1 MTLERRRL
9 LQGGLFVLADLL
21 LGKTAAAETNPSG
34 ALYASPGVFYPND
47 HLKWLYIGWEND
59 HPKSWT
65 FMGGAVSPGQRATI
79 QYAVSIDGTMYVPD
93 ELAPDRKQ
101 KIQWYLR
108 EGFLPV
114 PVSEW
119 AAGPIDVTIQHFSDR
134 ILQDTATAVY
144 TRVELRNR
152 SQQNVDAIL
161 HVGANE
167 EFAVPLSGHASSSA
181 KDQPAYPCR
190 LAPGE
195 SAVREFVSLANGE
208 ASPAQLASGGGYDA
222 HYDAMKR
229 YWLGRMEP
237 LAHPVALPSPGLADM
252 YKALQIVVWE
262 NMVKVGRDYEIHA
275 APRTPAG
282 LYDYD
287 RTFSHDAPNYVDQM
301 MREGDCD
308 TAKRMLD
315 SSYYKDFN
323 RPLFPDQNYLD
334 AIGKYMLPFA
344 EYLRV
349 TGDLAYFTPERR
361 LDLQKASRNIHSA
374 RTFAD
379 PAHPGLMSKSQ
390 DFENWAEGGDYLL
403 CDNWSALH
411 GLQAYK
417 YICDSLGETE
427 ESAWAVN
434 EMADLNNC
442 LNRAIEKSCAS
453 SKTAYYL
460 GSFDNA
466 SHLRYQENDYSWVPY
481 SGALSTFPWGAYL
494 KGFELGGA
502 WKERFD
508 ASLEYALQQRD
519 AKGVPQGSWGT
530 WWGHLAFGSTYNAS
544 AGVQCLFS
552 EKYRTEAIKN
562 VEFMAKYQCA
572 PYQWS
577 EAYEFKGAGQWVGM
591 YTPPVSYGNQDS
603 WGYSFVKQA
612 LLQACISVKTDGT
625 VILGR
630 GVPDDWIFPGSVIE
644 WANVNVNGR
653 TTIGF
658 RIGAQERSLELTIS
672 GDFPHGDI
680 LLNLPILR
688 NNIASVSTGRL
699 DLARGLLTLPRET
712 RSVTVQLNSA
722 LQAPD
727 ASSRA

>member
-1 MTLERRRL
+1 MKLHRRRL
-9 LQGGLFVLADLL
+9 LQGGLFVLTDLL
-21 LGKTAAAETNPSG
+21 IGKTAEAERNPTGLHYTSSG
-34 ALYASPGVFYPND
+34 TFYPND
-47 HLKWLYIGWEND
+47 RLKWLYIGWEND

-79 QYAVSIDGTMYVPD
+79 QYAVSINGILYVPD
-93 ELAPDRKQ
+93 ELGPDRMQ
-101 KIQWYLR
+101 KIRWYLR

-119 AAGPIDVTIQHFSDR
+119 AAGPILVTIQHFSDR
-134 ILQDTATAVY
+134 ILHDTATAVY
-144 TRVELRNR
+144 TRVLLRNR
-152 SQQNVDAIL
+152 SQQNVEAVL
-161 HVGANE
+161 HVSASGD
-167 EFAVPLSGHASSSA
+167 FAVSLSGHASTSGE
-181 KDQPAYPCR
+181 DRTAYECKLGPDETAER
-190 LAPGE
+190 D
-195 SAVREFVSLANGE
+195 FVALANGE
-208 ASPAQLASGGGYDA
+208 ASARQLAVAGNYDA
-222 HYDAMKR
+222 HYASMKS
-229 YWLGRMEP
+229 YWLSRIEP

-262 NMVKVGRDYEIHA
+262 NMVKVGGDYEIHA
-275 APRTPAG
+275 APRTPAN

-301 MREGDCD
+301 MREGDCE
-308 TAKRMLD
+308 TAKKMLE
-315 SSYYKDFN
+315 SGYYKDFN

-349 TGDLAYFTPERR
+349 TGDLAYFTQDRR
-361 LDLQKASRNIHSA
+361 LDLKKASRNIHSA

-417 YICDSLGETE
+417 YICDALGETE
-427 ESAWAVN
+427 ESNWAVK
-434 EMADLNNC
+434 EMADLNGC
-442 LNRAIEKSCAS
+442 LNHAIEKSCAEG
-453 SKTAYYL
+453 KTAYYL
-460 GSFDNA
+460 GAFDKA
-466 SHLRYQENDYSWVPY
+466 THLRYQEIDYSWVPY

-502 WKERFD
+502 WKDRFD
-508 ASLEYALQQRD
+508 ASLEYALRQRD
-519 AKGVPQGSWGT
+519 EKGVPQGSWGT

-552 EKYRTEAIKN
+552 EKYRTEAIRN
-562 VEFMAKYQCA
+562 VEFMAQYQCA

-577 EAYEFKGAGQWVGM
+577 EAYEFKGADQWVGM

-630 GVPDDWIFPGSVIE
+630 GIPDQWMLPGSIIE
-644 WANVNVNGR
+644 WANVNVNNR
-653 TTIGF
+653 KTIGF
-658 RIGAQERSLELTIS
+658 RITAQERSLELTIS
-672 GDFPHGDI
+672 GDIPHGDL
-680 LLNLPILR
+680 LLNLPILK
-688 NNIASVSTGRL
+688 NNVLSVSTGLL
-699 DLARGLLTLPRET
+699 DVERGLVTLPRHT
-712 RSVTVQLNSA
+712 RFVTVQLKAA
-722 LQAPD
+722 LPAATQ
-727 ASSRA
+727 